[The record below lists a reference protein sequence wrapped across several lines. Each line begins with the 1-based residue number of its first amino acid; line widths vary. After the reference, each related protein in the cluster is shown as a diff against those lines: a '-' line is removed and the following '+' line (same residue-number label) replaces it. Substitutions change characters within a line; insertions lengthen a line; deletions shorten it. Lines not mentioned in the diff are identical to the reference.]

1 MCKKFFQ
8 TIMVIL
14 LTVLLSC
21 QNTVFAI
28 GSAVKENN
36 SNEALTNR
44 YNTNRII
51 VKYKNNAKK
60 DSIKQSVRFETGEL
74 FLTTE
79 KELSNDS
86 YEVVKVSNEE
96 NIDDVINTFNSFS
109 DIEYAFPDYKMES
122 YNYSNEELF
131 PQQWAL
137 NNTTANGVD
146 INVRQAWEYADGENV
161 LVGVLD
167 TGIDINNKELIQNIY
182 TNSNEIAG
190 NNIDD
195 DNNGY
200 IDDINGWN
208 FIDDNSSVYSTEIDD
223 NHGTNVAGIIAATA
237 NGEEIIGVSPKVT
250 IVPLKFMN
258 GNTGYTSD
266 AIDAIKYAE
275 SIGVKIMNCSWGCSE
290 YNFALKEV
298 MEEANMLFVCAAGN
312 DGSGGV
318 SYPAAFSLNNV
329 ISVGTVDK
337 EGKVVGFS
345 STGSEPDLYA
355 PGKDIITIGCNNT
368 TDIVSGTSFSAAH
381 VTGVA
386 ALTSQ
391 SVPQITIQ
399 ELRIAIKNGAIQ
411 KKNSSVNILDAYIT
425 IKNALPLNFIKNNE
439 IFDNIHEHTDKLVTP
454 EIAEILTKFTYWNEL
469 DEKQKNILI
478 SFFSLSNENISI
490 CENENIDILNSVLI
504 IVATNQTGLNV
515 YDGLILFRLEN
526 FNKNINAIKTLNDI
540 ILVSVE
546 EKNSIISLIQEGY
559 NFSDIIKA
567 LVVARSIDYPLSKVL
582 KPLNSTY
589 DFNNLSFSISEKEV
603 FISVVNRYQLEE
615 TVIKEYLS
623 NNSLQPS
630 EFNAQIL
637 RWQEENNLYFVSN
650 SVEAFSVSNS
660 KQNEL
665 TNYNKYDIP
674 YSGDWSYGN
683 ASINKASGELN
694 YSQSIIGLAGR
705 NNLNLELGLRFD
717 ADACDAVINAID
729 SALIDYEYTA
739 IETRVYFADSI
750 YSTVVNHSFDDPE
763 QIEYWASLN
772 NTINYYDSDNPSHY
786 YISYTKIQATAV
798 NSTELNSN
806 NYYQSR
812 YGLGIGWAF
821 SLPSVEII
829 GTEKYLHLS
838 GGSKYRILPDNSL
851 DGYKLNDITF
861 KSAVSSDFTFNGLSS
876 AYLLEK
882 IDGTQVFFTVDGRY
896 LGSKDTLGNTIR
908 VMYDEN
914 GLIDKIY
921 DTANRVV
928 DINYINDSNN
938 DKIITISL
946 CDSDLSSNVLLN
958 KIRLTYCSTLNG
970 IEINNY
976 ILSSISDTA
985 GRTTS
990 LDYSAYNSN
999 IYFNQEIGV
1008 GTPCTVSNKAIY
1020 LTGVTSP
1027 TGSYTEYSYTT
1038 EQKAY
1043 GCSSVRDYKRV
1054 SQALQ
1059 KPFKNNTNSNEYK
1072 NITTYHYQYDDYL
1085 WMYGTQMMWPLNSQT
1100 VENYSLSGDKREGTQ
1115 YMTEFGEK
1123 KTTEYQHSTGQA
1135 INEIEIVSKD
1145 SYGQVTHLTQKNFN
1159 FDSANSLHDTS
1170 IYTLRDVEYT
1180 WDSNGYG
1187 QQLSYKVQSGD
1198 SNGLNAYYD
1207 EYVISTYN
1215 GISLT
1220 TPDTVTQ
1227 YIIEKTNND
1236 TEEEGIYQFGSK
1248 IVRTFDSET
1257 KKVVSESTSIYNLT
1271 TSERCRALSDSYY
1284 DYDNYGNA
1292 IRVSGTIYNDG
1303 IVKEDSSVT
1312 TNEYDQIVDISYSY
1326 DDTKGYH
1333 IYPIKTTMK
1342 NVRDAD
1348 GNLLKNAVGVEVDD
1362 ISAET
1367 AYNMFGQTISTTD
1380 GNGFVTRYVYNST
1393 GDLLETINPDQTK
1406 LSYIYDYKNR
1416 IITITNPDQTSYM
1429 SKYDVF
1435 GNLTETYRLD
1445 GEGLGYSLVMSYTYD
1460 EFLRQSTETSY
1471 LDVNRDKYNITSYTY
1486 DSLGM
1491 VTDITVKNQDN
1502 RIISQT
1508 STNYAQAIVN
1518 NGVISDSTTNS
1529 IATGETVNDVSTDNI
1544 STTYSD
1550 ISGKT
1555 LSTKKY
1561 VDVGNVAEY
1570 TDIIDYSGYNTTT
1583 AVDGETVNSA
1593 EYFYNEQG
1601 DIDSTYYGENGTGS
1615 GGGRIEDATTYD
1627 GEGKVI
1633 AQSDKN
1639 TYYDLNGN
1647 EMKVSTKYF
1656 YDVLGRTIEVHSPF
1670 EMDEQGN
1677 IIYSKEKTYYDA
1689 SGRVVETKKT
1699 NNSVGEEESYTV
1711 VRYKYDN
1718 MGRVIL
1724 QEQVIDETSSE
1735 YTQYYYDGNG
1745 RLRRVYSQLSNPLTI
1760 NGLDNIIIG
1769 DDANYSV
1776 VRYEYDFHGRLI
1788 SYTDALDNTET
1799 YQYYDFTNQLY
1810 KTIKRDGSVTTYKYD
1825 NSGNVVQ
1832 IEGEKTGEDT
1842 LRQIYTYDMVGNLI
1856 TAKEI
1861 NVTDDVVNSE
1871 ISYTYDNMNRCLS
1884 ESYSVNGTDYK
1895 KAYTY
1900 DSKHVTDFEIFKN
1913 DETLPSYEEHYKYDG
1928 DFLIEVTYDKERV
1941 TFCQYAYDNNG
1952 NLVDVRIG
1960 THIDPDDPSK
1970 GDIVSETFYV
1980 YNYAN
1985 LMTNYIKGIAG
1996 FMEMPEVYG
2005 FELTLDAYETYQYSL
2020 NGNLIKRSYEID
2032 TYEDFQYIDGA
2043 WELVMNSTKVDYTE
2057 YTYDGLNRLTSELY
2071 GIYNGST
2078 EVDQWEQ
2085 QYAFN
2090 TDSNYTNGYKNTLT
2104 YIDYTNSKNNTI
2116 TTNTY
2121 NKANQIESQLV
2132 KIYNGASVISD
2143 YDFQY
2148 DVSGN
2153 MLTKSEN
2160 NQVSVEYEY
2169 DVFNRMSSTINSDD
2183 TTINYGYNA
2192 LNQRVVKTSDNSS
2205 VVSVWNDNNIVVD
2218 YKTTD
2223 EKTVQNS
2230 YIGGNHGQI
2239 LDGVLYA
2246 NTVDAQGNVVATS
2259 KYALEEYVSYNRF
2272 DAYGNALGTA
2282 SNLTP
2287 LAYRSQY
2294 YDSETGLY
2302 YLQSRYYD
2310 PTIQQFTQEDTYW
2323 GDGPNLF
2330 AYCRNNPVLASDPTG
2345 HSPSLTDAGN
2355 ALLTMHDDI
2364 LRMYHAEKKM
2374 IEAAIDMAKALIT
2387 TIQGNTMMAEGFIM
2401 YYEIRIDISETPN
2414 ATASMLLAW
2423 CAEIHVAFAVIDSG
2437 IAMSE
2442 CGIAQYE
2449 QAYERYEIA
2458 QLEFNLA
2465 QQDFENASRRFDDAI
2480 AQLEKEAEQET
2491 TTKNTESSI
2500 DKTNPPTESIKTEV
2514 NIDLYNLLDSANGFS
2529 NMSDITALQIA
2540 GIIAKG
2546 VGLGDDANL
2555 FNRLDGTFEIVGYA
2569 SIFIGAIINIGTGL
2583 NNKDSGDNII
2593 IDTCVDAIFS
2603 FIPMILSGL
2612 TTTGVTFLCAAFPV
2626 LAPIAP
2632 FAKVIGGV
2640 VGLTSSMIIQIV
2652 EVNGVPLT
2660 EYIKSAFKK
2669 QN

>member
-1 MCKKFFQ
+1 MCKKIFQ

-36 SNEALTNR
+36 SNEALTNH

-86 YEVVKVSNEE
+86 YEVIKVSNEE

-109 DIEYAFPDYKMES
+109 DIEYAVPDYKIES

-131 PQQWAL
+131 SQQWSL
-137 NNTTANGVD
+137 NNTTTNGVD
-146 INVRQAWEYADGENV
+146 INVQQAWEYADGEKV
-161 LVGVLD
+161 LVGILD
-167 TGIDINNKELIQNIY
+167 TGIDLNNKELKENIY
-182 TNSNEIAG
+182 TNSNEIAD
-190 NNIDD
+190 NNVDD

-208 FIDDNSSVYSTEIDD
+208 FIDDNSTVYSSETKDQ
-223 NHGTNVAGIIAATA
+223 HGTNVAGIIAATA
-237 NGEEIIGVSPKVT
+237 NGEKIVGVSPRVT

-290 YNFALKEV
+290 FNFALKEA

-312 DGSGGV
+312 DGSGGI
-318 SYPAAFSLNNV
+318 SYPASFSLNNI
-329 ISVGTVDK
+329 ISIGAIDK

-368 TDIVSGTSFSAAH
+368 TDIVSGTSFSAAY

-386 ALTSQ
+386 TLVSQ
-391 SVPQITIQ
+391 SVPQITTQ
-399 ELRIAIKNGAIQ
+399 ELRIAIKNGSIQ
-411 KKNSSVNILDAYIT
+411 KKNSSANILDAYIT

-439 IFDNIHEHTDKLVTP
+439 IFDNIHEYTDKLVTV
-454 EIAEILTKFTYWNEL
+454 EIAEILTKFTYWNDL
-469 DEKQKNILI
+469 NEKQKDILI
-478 SFFSLSNENISI
+478 SFFSLSSENILI
-490 CENENIDILNSVLI
+490 CENENIDILNSILI
-504 IVATNQTGLNV
+504 IVAANQAGINV
-515 YDGLILFRLEN
+515 QDGIILFGLEN
-526 FNKNINAIKTLNDI
+526 FNKNISGIKTLNDK
-540 ILVSVE
+540 ILVSNE
-546 EKNSIISLIQEGY
+546 EKNNIISLIQEGY
-559 NFSDIIKA
+559 DFSDIIKA
-567 LVVARSIDYPLSKVL
+567 LIVARSIDYPLSEVL
-582 KPLNSTY
+582 KPLKSVY
-589 DFNNLSFSISEKEV
+589 DFKNLSFSSSEKEI

-615 TVIKEYLS
+615 TVIKEYLID
-623 NNSLQPS
+623 NDIQPS

-637 RWQEENNLYFVSN
+637 NWQEENNLYFAGN
-650 SVEAFSVSNS
+650 SIEAFSVSSSN
-660 KQNEL
+660 QNEL
-665 TNYNKYDIP
+665 INYNKYHIP
-674 YSGDWSYGN
+674 YSGSWGYGN

-705 NNLNLELGLRFD
+705 NNLNLELGVRFD

-729 SALIDYEYTA
+729 SALIDYDYTA
-739 IETRVYFADSI
+739 IETRVYFADSN
-750 YSTVVNHSFDDPE
+750 YSTVINHSFDDPE
-763 QIEYWASLN
+763 QIEYWISLN
-772 NTINYYDSDNPSHY
+772 NTTHYYDSDNPSYY
-786 YISYTKIQATAV
+786 YISYIKIQATAV
-798 NSTELNSN
+798 NATELNGN

-838 GGSKYRILPDNSL
+838 GGAKYKILPDNSL
-851 DGYKLNDITF
+851 DGYKLNDISF
-861 KSAVSSDFTFNGLSS
+861 KTAVSSDFTFNGLSS

-908 VMYDEN
+908 VMYDDN

-946 CDSDLSSNVLLN
+946 CDNDLSSNVLLN

-990 LDYSAYNSN
+990 FDYSAYNSN
-999 IYFNQEIGV
+999 VYFNQEIGV
-1008 GTPCTVSNKAIY
+1008 GTPNNSVNKAIY
-1020 LTGVTSP
+1020 LIGVTSP

-1145 SYGQVTHLTQKNFN
+1145 NYGQVTHLTQKKFN
-1159 FDSANSLHDTS
+1159 FDSANSLYDTS

-1227 YIIEKTNND
+1227 YIIEKTNS
-1236 TEEEGIYQFGSK
+1236 TEEEGTYQFGSK

-1257 KKVVSESTSIYNLT
+1257 KKVVSENTSIYNLT
-1271 TSERCRALSDSYY
+1271 TSERYRALSDSYY

-1303 IVKEDSSVT
+1303 IVKEDGNVT

-1326 DDTKGYH
+1326 NDAKGYH

-1342 NVRDAD
+1342 NLRDSD
-1348 GNLLKNAVGVEVDD
+1348 GNLLKNSEGVELED

-1367 AYNMFGQTISTTD
+1367 TYNMFGQTLSTTD
-1380 GNGFVTRYVYNST
+1380 GNGFITRYVYNST
-1393 GDLLETINPDQTK
+1393 GDLLETINPNQTK

-1435 GNLTETYRLD
+1435 GNVTETYRLD

-1460 EFLRQSTETSY
+1460 EFLRQLTETSY
-1471 LDVNRDKYNITSYTY
+1471 LDANRDKYNITRYTY

-1502 RIISQT
+1502 KVISQT
-1508 STNYAQAIVN
+1508 STNYAQAVIN
-1518 NGVISDSTTNS
+1518 NGVISDATTNS
-1529 IATGETVNDVSTDNI
+1529 IATGETVNNVSTDNI

-1550 ISGKT
+1550 VSGKT

-1570 TDIIDYSGYNTTT
+1570 TDVIDYSGYNTTT
-1583 AVDGETVNSA
+1583 AVNGETVNSA
-1593 EYFYNEQG
+1593 EYSHNEQG

-1615 GGGRIEDATTYD
+1615 GGGRIEDATVYD
-1627 GEGKVI
+1627 GEGKVL

-1639 TYYDLNGN
+1639 TYYNTNGDII
-1647 EMKVSTKYF
+1647 KVSTKYF
-1656 YDVLGRTIEVHSPF
+1656 YDMLGRTIEVHSPF

-1677 IIYSKEKTYYDA
+1677 ITYSKEKTYYDA

-1699 NNSVGEEESYTV
+1699 NNTVGEEESYTIT
-1711 VRYKYDN
+1711 RYKYDN

-1735 YTQYYYDGNG
+1735 YVQYYYDSYG

-1769 DDANYSV
+1769 EDANYSV
-1776 VRYEYDFHGRLI
+1776 VKYEYDFHGRLI

-1810 KTIKRDGSVTTYKYD
+1810 KTIKRDGSVTTYTYD

-1832 IEGEKTGEDT
+1832 IDGEKSGEDT

-1895 KAYTY
+1895 KVYTY
-1900 DSKHVTDFEIFKN
+1900 DSKHVTDFQVFKN
-1913 DETLPSYEEHYKYDG
+1913 DEIIPSYEEHYKYDG
-1928 DFLIEVTYDKERV
+1928 DFLIEITYDNERV

-1952 NLVDVRIG
+1952 NLTDVRIG
-1960 THIDPDDPSK
+1960 THVDPEDPSK
-1970 GDIVSETFYV
+1970 GDIVSETYYT
-1980 YNYAN
+1980 YNCAN
-1985 LMTNYIKGIAG
+1985 LMTDYMKAVNG
-1996 FMEMPEVYG
+1996 FVERPEIYG
-2005 FELTLDAYETYQYSL
+2005 VECCYDAYETYQYSL
-2020 NGNLIKRSYEID
+2020 NGNLVKKSYEID
-2032 TYEDFQYIDGA
+2032 VDEDYQYVNGSWDF
-2043 WELVMNSTKVDYTE
+2043 VKQSTKVDYTE

-2071 GIYNGST
+2071 GIYQGST
-2078 EVDQWEQ
+2078 EIDQWEQ
-2085 QYAFN
+2085 MYAFN

-2104 YIDYTNSKNNTI
+2104 YIDYTNRQNNTV

-2121 NKANQIESQLV
+2121 NKANQLKNQLIE
-2132 KIYNGASVISD
+2132 KNNGTTVIGD

-2153 MLTKSEN
+2153 MLTKNEN
-2160 NQVSVEYEY
+2160 NQVAVTYEY
-2169 DVFNRMSSTINSDD
+2169 DVFNRMSSTIKSGD
-2183 TTINYGYNA
+2183 TTVIYEYNA
-2192 LNQRVVKTSDNSS
+2192 LNQRVVKTSGNSS
-2205 VVSVWNDNNIVVD
+2205 TISLWNNNNIVVD
-2218 YKTTD
+2218 YKTTGD
-2223 EKTVQNS
+2223 NTVQNS

-2246 NTVDAQGNVVATS
+2246 NTVDAQGNVVGTS
-2259 KYALEEYVSYNRF
+2259 QYALEEYISYNKF
-2272 DAYGNALGTA
+2272 DAYGNVLGTA

-2302 YLQSRYYD
+2302 YLQARYYD

-2330 AYCRNNPVLASDPTG
+2330 AYCGNNPVLVSDPTG
-2345 HSPSLTDAGN
+2345 HSPSLTDVFNSFSELCASRQRTIEALFTMVDSIGQFLNAFEMSLAGMEIMLEASEMITN
-2355 ALLTMHDDI
+2355 SVLDYFGVLSTGELSDSVYLLYQSQFEMAQSLFDIGSGVCEMAQSLIDLAQSRYELAKNKYELGLESYYEALDRFDDI
-2364 LRMYHAEKKM
+2364 M
-2374 IEAAIDMAKALIT
+2374 
-2387 TIQGNTMMAEGFIM
+2387 
-2401 YYEIRIDISETPN
+2401 
-2414 ATASMLLAW
+2414 
-2423 CAEIHVAFAVIDSG
+2423 
-2437 IAMSE
+2437 
-2442 CGIAQYE
+2442 
-2449 QAYERYEIA
+2449 ERYEIE
-2458 QLEFNLA
+2458 LEA
-2465 QQDFENASRRFDDAI
+2465 EKRRQENANRVQTNQNSSGGAVKGLPFDFSN
-2480 AQLEKEAEQET
+2480 LFEPG
-2491 TTKNTESSI
+2491 NTLSNLTDI
-2500 DKTNPPTESIKTEV
+2500 TGIQIESIQKGFEIGNGVSLKIGKNVKLFKNLSNTLTLIGYTSIAIDAWAGLLNGVNNNDSWENIAIEV
-2514 NIDLYNLLDSANGFS
+2514 CVDVGFDMLPIVVGGIVS
-2529 NMSDITALQIA
+2529 FYGTPFAGAVAGFATAAFLQIIEYD
-2540 GIIAKG
+2540 GYTLPEYAKKS
-2546 VGLGDDANL
+2546 LKK
-2555 FNRLDGTFEIVGYA
+2555 
-2569 SIFIGAIINIGTGL
+2569 
-2583 NNKDSGDNII
+2583 NN
-2593 IDTCVDAIFS
+2593 
-2603 FIPMILSGL
+2603 
-2612 TTTGVTFLCAAFPV
+2612 
-2626 LAPIAP
+2626 
-2632 FAKVIGGV
+2632 
-2640 VGLTSSMIIQIV
+2640 
-2652 EVNGVPLT
+2652 
-2660 EYIKSAFKK
+2660 
-2669 QN
+2669 